1 MLAGGE
7 CAYEREPRKESWPLC
22 GIYTTTLGRWHSGY
36 HGFQLKVSKLV
47 LAELLNHDAAHH
59 LRCGWAG
66 SPNAVKDR
74 TSENGPFAQA
84 IL

>member
-36 HGFQLKVSKLV
+36 HGFKPKLTN
-47 LAELLNHDAAHH
+47 ELLTK
-59 LRCGWAG
+59 L
-66 SPNAVKDR
+66 
-74 TSENGPFAQA
+74 
-84 IL
+84 